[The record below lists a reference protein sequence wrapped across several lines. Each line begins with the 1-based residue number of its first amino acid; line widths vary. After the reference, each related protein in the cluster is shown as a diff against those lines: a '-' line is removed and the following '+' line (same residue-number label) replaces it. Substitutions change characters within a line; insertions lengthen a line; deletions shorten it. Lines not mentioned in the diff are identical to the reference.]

1 MDNMTP
7 KERVFGTLRNLQRLV
22 DEAEDMAA
30 IKGRLAVAIDRCLS
44 WESELADLNAVEPGP
59 EQGMR

>member
-22 DEAEDMAA
+22 DETEDLNAL
-30 IKGRLAVAIDRCLS
+30 KDRLAVAIDRCLS
-44 WESELADLNAVEPGP
+44 WESELINLDASAQGSAPGQ
-59 EQGMR
+59 E

>member
-22 DEAEDMAA
+22 DEADDLNV
-30 IKGRLAVAIDRCLS
+30 IKDRLAVAIDRCIS
-44 WESELADLNAVEPGP
+44 WESELADLDATEPARAG
-59 EQGMR
+59 

>member
-22 DEAEDMAA
+22 DEADDLNA
-30 IKGRLAVAIDRCLS
+30 IKDRLSVAIDRCIS
-44 WESELADLNAVEPGP
+44 WESELADLDAAEPVRAG
-59 EQGMR
+59 

>member
-22 DEAEDMAA
+22 DEAEDLNEVRDR
-30 IKGRLAVAIDRCLS
+30 IAVAIDRCLS
-44 WESELADLNAVEPGP
+44 WEGELINLDASA
-59 EQGMR
+59 QGSALGQE